1 MDGKTNKNNHNK
13 QTNHENNQN
22 DDLSMFRRS
31 NDFRTR
37 KRKKFKDKVDDE
49 QSFSSSFD
57 DNDKERKNRNNN
69 EMDSRQY
76 EDHNTHQYEHYGQ
89 NQPDAESMHTT
100 QELEQ
105 SYSDDYHETERDIEK
120 NESSNDINSTATKT
134 KTDTKKHK
142 NKDKKSKENWFQK
155 LTGKPKSSDKEAKTD
170 RKQQDYDS
178 KVTQFNSPTLEE
190 KRAQRRQRQKRIQ
203 YTVITV
209 LVLLIVIFLLYMFTP
224 LSKISNVK
232 IEGNHNVSKSQINK
246 ALDVKPS
253 SRMYTFSKSKARN
266 NLKEKELIKD
276 VKITKVIPNT
286 LNVNI
291 TEYQVV
297 GLEKSKDNYVPVLE
311 DGKELKDYKGDIS
324 HDVPI
329 IDGFKEGKKEKI
341 IQALSEMSP
350 KARNLIAEISYAP
363 DKNKQNRIK
372 IFTKDNIQVIGDI
385 TTIADKMKYYPQM
398 SESLSRSDSGD
409 LKTDGY
415 IDLSVGAS
423 FIPYKNSTGA
433 QSESEQSVS
442 QTSQKETDA
451 KEELQSVLNKINKDS
466 KENN

>member
-13 QTNHENNQN
+13 QTNHDDNQS

-49 QSFSSSFD
+49 QSFSSSYD
-57 DNDKERKNRNNN
+57 DNDKEKTNSDDNV
-69 EMDSRQY
+69 MDSNHY
-76 EDHNTHQYEHYGQ
+76 EDHQTYQNESDDPTHTYS
-89 NQPDAESMHTT
+89 ESRQTS
-100 QELEQ
+100 QELEHQ
-105 SYSDDYHETERDIEK
+105 YSDDYYETESDIEK
-120 NESSNDINSTATKT
+120 NGSSDDLGETSHKTNKTTK
-134 KTDTKKHK
+134 
-142 NKDKKSKENWFQK
+142 NRDKKSKENWFQK
-155 LTGKPKSSDKEAKTD
+155 LTRKTKSTDKKDETD
-170 RKQQDYDS
+170 YKQQDYDS

-209 LVLLIVIFLLYMFTP
+209 LVLLIVVFLLYMFTP

-232 IEGNHNVSKSQINK
+232 IEGNHNVSKNQINK

-253 SRMYTFSKSKARN
+253 SRMYTFSKSKAKS
-266 NLKEKELIKD
+266 NLKEKALIKD

-286 LNVNI
+286 LDVNV

-311 DGKELKDYKGDIS
+311 DGKELKDYDGEIA

-329 IDGFKEGKKEKI
+329 IDGFKEDKKEKM

>member
-13 QTNHENNQN
+13 QTNHDDNQN

-49 QSFSSSFD
+49 QSFSSSHDHF
-57 DNDKERKNRNNN
+57 DKENTNRDNHIMDFNDDEESQVRQN
-69 EMDSRQY
+69 EPD
-76 EDHNTHQYEHYGQ
+76 DQ
-89 NQPDAESMHTT
+89 NRTYSESMQTS
-100 QELEQ
+100 QDWD
-105 SYSDDYHETERDIEK
+105 SYSDDYHENESDLEK
-120 NESSNDINSTATKT
+120 NETSDDLGQTSHKANETTK
-134 KTDTKKHK
+134 
-142 NKDKKSKENWFQK
+142 NRNKKSKENWFQK
-155 LTGKPKSSDKEAKTD
+155 LTGKTKSTDKKDESGY
-170 RKQQDYDS
+170 KQQDYDS

-209 LVLLIVIFLLYMFTP
+209 LVLLIVVFLLYMFTP

-246 ALDVKPS
+246 ALDIKPS
-253 SRMYTFSKSKARN
+253 SRMYTFSKSKAKSS
-266 NLKEKELIKD
+266 LKEKELIKD

-286 LNVNI
+286 LDVKV

-311 DGKELKDYKGDIS
+311 DGKELKDYDGEIA

-329 IDGFKEGKKEKI
+329 IDGFKEDKKEKM

-451 KEELQSVLNKINKDS
+451 KEELRSVLNKINKDS